1 MKSTLRAMVPT
12 LLGLMLSNSSAELSL
27 PDPKFPFQIP
37 FDACESIDEVCLKY
51 SVSAG
56 RIVVGSPTSYPGT
69 AYFDTDTS
77 FSAGLLIISPDSYYH
92 TARGNLFA
100 VEKLIISHPRPET
113 NPVSLSIFSGIQ
125 RIGNAELWWNTYLS
139 GNNLQIDEAVLH
151 SSREQGR
158 AGLGLSG
165 TSHAKVVRNGN
176 ESFSSIVGL
185 DGAAS
190 VGLLDATIGWGQIEY
205 YPGSVTIN
213 EARGSFNIYS
223 RFEGSTLSIL
233 SGDYSLFWEGR
244 ENSVLKLGVGHKN
257 ASLLMYDSSELISDG
272 HTLTASSDIWL
283 RDTAAIKVHEVALTG
298 FGGRFYNYSKSDQ
311 STLERVVL
319 SYGASYQLGNG
330 MANELKDIEFGD
342 GSRLTILGSG
352 TQLIIDSYN
361 ITPELRVETT
371 TTVGLEASL
380 LLGDVRIENKDSRM
394 NLESFGSLIANN
406 IFSRGS
412 VSVSVGQGGIVQI
425 GHGLVSE
432 STTMWGDINFTDNTG
447 FLYIG
452 SGDRKYQTMPGLIA
466 REDGYSI
473 TVGSNSAPALID
485 GNFSFSNGSGR
496 LIKVESGIANLH
508 DSFFT
513 IRLTDDPSARQ
524 QSDGLMINKQPSASV
539 ISLNSGKVFVANETE
554 RPLQPGSFV
563 PILTAQEI
571 QVQLPTRDHLIH
583 WKQGADR
590 ILTAWGKLQFS
601 SVNGEDANHFFPEL
615 LRVGCASSLTL
626 SGNCSV
632 DVFGARVAKVLA
644 LPPVD
649 TYKLKFVGSPEAA
662 MEIINSAQVQVL
674 AANADNVYD
683 LTSGERTVSSISVG
697 GLVAVA
703 EVNSYSTSFRAGD
716 ISIAIRGTIT
726 LDNWLGNLGF
736 QDPDNEILREY
747 VSNLSSFI
755 STVIRANPGSTIRL
769 TGHSLGGGLSNFLGY
784 VSGLESVGFNAP
796 SIEYLVDYY
805 ASGGFRD
812 EVAQIKNV
820 TARTVG
826 DLQHILNIRAAG
838 DVVSQL
844 PVFSEN
850 VGQLISV
857 NTLNSNLLLYL
868 DASTRFNKLK
878 AAYDYHRMAFV
889 IDQVSNVEASSIASI
904 KHNGVTVYENPG
916 LSFSELLELG
926 RRQVIEPV
934 LSSGAV
940 KSVFA
945 AVSPGLLYFVDPDP
959 GFVFEFTFNEGSARF
974 NRFFTPNI
982 SLAEDAYAFS
992 VLMGGEWVSI
1002 GTFSG
1007 GRVVELP
1014 AGYDKVRMVSST
1026 DLGDF
1031 FGDEDVFFAVTFG
1044 PGDKYEGSIS
1054 SVPEVHVWAMWL
1066 LGLAFVL
1073 RGTIEA
1079 RRAF

>member
-485 GNFSFSNGSGR
+485 GR
-496 LIKVESGIANLH
+496 E
-508 DSFFT
+508 
-513 IRLTDDPSARQ
+513 
-524 QSDGLMINKQPSASV
+524 
-539 ISLNSGKVFVANETE
+539 
-554 RPLQPGSFV
+554 
-563 PILTAQEI
+563 
-571 QVQLPTRDHLIH
+571 
-583 WKQGADR
+583 W
-590 ILTAWGKLQFS
+590 
-601 SVNGEDANHFFPEL
+601 
-615 LRVGCASSLTL
+615 
-626 SGNCSV
+626 NC
-632 DVFGARVAKVLA
+632 
-644 LPPVD
+644 
-649 TYKLKFVGSPEAA
+649 
-662 MEIINSAQVQVL
+662 
-674 AANADNVYD
+674 
-683 LTSGERTVSSISVG
+683 
-697 GLVAVA
+697 
-703 EVNSYSTSFRAGD
+703 
-716 ISIAIRGTIT
+716 
-726 LDNWLGNLGF
+726 
-736 QDPDNEILREY
+736 
-747 VSNLSSFI
+747 
-755 STVIRANPGSTIRL
+755 
-769 TGHSLGGGLSNFLGY
+769 
-784 VSGLESVGFNAP
+784 
-796 SIEYLVDYY
+796 
-805 ASGGFRD
+805 
-812 EVAQIKNV
+812 
-820 TARTVG
+820 
-826 DLQHILNIRAAG
+826 
-838 DVVSQL
+838 
-844 PVFSEN
+844 
-850 VGQLISV
+850 
-857 NTLNSNLLLYL
+857 
-868 DASTRFNKLK
+868 
-878 AAYDYHRMAFV
+878 
-889 IDQVSNVEASSIASI
+889 
-904 KHNGVTVYENPG
+904 
-916 LSFSELLELG
+916 
-926 RRQVIEPV
+926 
-934 LSSGAV
+934 
-940 KSVFA
+940 
-945 AVSPGLLYFVDPDP
+945 
-959 GFVFEFTFNEGSARF
+959 
-974 NRFFTPNI
+974 
-982 SLAEDAYAFS
+982 
-992 VLMGGEWVSI
+992 
-1002 GTFSG
+1002 
-1007 GRVVELP
+1007 
-1014 AGYDKVRMVSST
+1014 
-1026 DLGDF
+1026 
-1031 FGDEDVFFAVTFG
+1031 
-1044 PGDKYEGSIS
+1044 
-1054 SVPEVHVWAMWL
+1054 
-1066 LGLAFVL
+1066 
-1073 RGTIEA
+1073 
-1079 RRAF
+1079 